1 MEFRKN
7 KKYFSSLK
15 KESESRWICTNPLF
29 LCGDKGLFPVYR
41 VNGRYGVLNKN
52 YHELILKT
60 IGGKDGDRNESNE
73 GTEGIDK
80 KRDANRFHRI

>member
-52 YHELILKT
+52 YHELILET
-60 IGGKDGDRNESNE
+60 IGENNVRSRQTVRKEQNLLNK
-73 GTEGIDK
+73 I
-80 KRDANRFHRI
+80 